1 MKFKRLVASK
11 NAYEFS
17 TTSCSIR
24 NENEAREYIKIG
36 KENGVNVRYDI
47 GGSWD
52 STCYLSSSN
61 FDSFLKIIDEFF
73 DFKNSGYY
81 PDEIGLTAEDL
92 NDWKE
97 LAEKQ
102 GIDFDTFNNKL
113 KNTFN
118 YDYNEA
124 MKEING

>member
-1 MKFKRLVASK
+1 M
-11 NAYEFS
+11 
-17 TTSCSIR
+17 SIEH
-24 NENEAREYIKIG
+24 NLPK
-36 KENGVNVRYDI
+36 
-47 GGSWD
+47 
-52 STCYLSSSN
+52 
-61 FDSFLKIIDEFF
+61 FF

-81 PDEIGLTAEDL
+81 PDDIGLTAEDL